1 MAKNFRTSCFRI
13 TAPCGWL
20 IHTGKKRRHIHISQ
34 STARNEMIR
43 DSRLCEAAHHH
54 LGTDLR
60 QKHQFGVWIKF
71 FLTFN
76 KIKVIKNIFFFPLYT
91 ISTASPFN
99 ITLPGTPQHLP
110 ARTAE
115 GWKERTKVQICI
127 VKCNFISLSIM
138 LFLGRIKNKTMGKNK
153 LNADVGPDLFLIDQ
167 NIENS

>member
-1 MAKNFRTSCFRI
+1 
-13 TAPCGWL
+13 
-20 IHTGKKRRHIHISQ
+20 
-34 STARNEMIR
+34 MIR

-76 KIKVIKNIFFFPLYT
+76 KIKVLKNIFFPLYT
-91 ISTASPFN
+91 ISTASPIN

-138 LFLGRIKNKTMGKNK
+138 LFLGRIKNKTMGKK
-153 LNADVGPDLFLIDQ
+153 YIVRVRHTLISKDYKQ
-167 NIENS
+167 SPKGSFNFYKIQIPYITISFETNIDKESLL